1 MMSLLI
7 VTISGESVQTR
18 SSYYQSP
25 ADDVRSVRQY
35 IARLAS
41 NVLTQVVSGGD
52 GDNIH
57 GDADTFM

>member
-7 VTISGESVQTR
+7 VTISGESVQT
-18 SSYYQSP
+18 SQSP

-35 IARLAS
+35 IARLAP